1 MQVME
6 MRVMHRNGLFF
17 TFRGVFAKERNRKIQ
32 TMDCWEKAFREFY
45 FNTYAALHKYI
56 RKMGVSEIEAE
67 DIAQEAY
74 CKAYGCRDKLRCH
87 PNPTGW
93 LYKTAYYIQRNQSRR
108 MENHTISLELVREAD
123 LKSVIRCGYESVEFA
138 ILIKEVLS
146 EKDREL
152 IYKYYLEGYK
162 GAEIAMQM
170 GISEE
175 NFRVKMSR
183 IRKKMRTG
191 IGK

>member
-1 MQVME
+1 
-6 MRVMHRNGLFF
+6 
-17 TFRGVFAKERNRKIQ
+17 
-32 TMDCWEKAFREFY
+32 MDCWEETFREFY
-45 FNTYAALHKYI
+45 FNTYAALYKYI
-56 RKMGVSEIEAE
+56 RKMGASESEAE

-74 CKAYGCRDKLRCH
+74 CKACGCRDKLCHH

-93 LYKTAYYIQRNQSRR
+93 LYKTAYYIQKNQSRR
-108 MENHTISLELVREAD
+108 MDNHTISLELVREAD
-123 LKSVIRCGYESVEFA
+123 LKSVIRCGFESVEFA
-138 ILIKEVLS
+138 IMIKEVLS
-146 EKDREL
+146 ETDREL

-162 GAEIAMQM
+162 GAEIAMQL

-191 IGK
+191 MGK